1 MKAVQR
7 IVFYGVPE
15 NPIFWAEIVGFLGL
29 RPSESEVGGGR
40 GAVRALFS
48 KWDVLKLERIV
59 GTERVKKLVADRGGD
74 TFDFV

>member
-1 MKAVQR
+1 MKGVQR
-7 IVFYGVPE
+7 VVFYGVPE
-15 NPIFWAEIVGFLGL
+15 NPIFWAEFVGFLGL
-29 RPSESEVGGGR
+29 RASESEVGGGR

-48 KWDVLKLERIV
+48 KWDVLKMERIV

>member
-1 MKAVQR
+1 
-7 IVFYGVPE
+7 
-15 NPIFWAEIVGFLGL
+15 LGL
-29 RPSESEVGGGR
+29 GASGSEASGGR

-48 KWDVLKLERIV
+48 KWDVLKMERIV